1 MRQKLHIKFKH
12 FQLLNMLRGKIVFSF
27 LLSIFFPTF
36 SFAQYA
42 TYFNK
47 QYNLYSN
54 TENAFSI
61 VERGGNYFVC
71 GFGANSFSQSF
82 INFYCTDSA
91 GNFLWEKEYG
101 KPGFH
106 YYPGWGGSLIQTSDG
121 GFALGGTIV
130 DSAYHNSALLMKF
143 NSVGDTLWT
152 NTFGNDSICVAYQ
165 CKQTS
170 DNGYIIVGA
179 TDINSYW
186 EDVLLIKTDS
196 IGNEQWRQTLGG
208 IQQDIGTSVIQTADG
223 GYLVGGYTSSFGA
236 NINSYVVKTDSS
248 GQLVW
253 QTVLGGGYDEGRANV
268 AQLNDGNYAVAGT
281 YTFSQAG
288 GPGVGSPFGKPFI
301 AKLDTSGNTIWSQTY
316 GAVKF
321 NASLTS
327 IHELPNGDLIGAG
340 FCGGNSHMEGLVL
353 KINSLGDSLWY
364 RTYNHHPLNEN
375 FFYYSEPTSDQG
387 LIACG
392 VTWDYQ
398 NNYEYNMW
406 VVKLDSLGCD
416 TIGCNSVGIAHNTL
430 SSSEI
435 IVYPNPSSGTFT
447 ITNGNFNQVENSIT
461 IFDMFGR
468 IVNAQLIF
476 SGEKIQFDL
485 SQYSSGIYLLEI
497 RNEEGRNIYSQK
509 IFKE

>member
-1 MRQKLHIKFKH
+1 MKRPIFILTFIFTCKLAFC
-12 FQLLNMLRGKIVFSF
+12 QWAVLTSGTTVDLRGVWFTDNI
-27 LLSIFFPTF
+27 TG
-36 SFAQYA
+36 YA
-42 TYFNK
+42 VGSNGTILK
-47 QYNLYSN
+47 TVDGVSWSPLTSN
-54 TENAFSI
+54 TAENLMS
-61 VERGGNYFVC
+61 VYFVSNNIGFAC
-71 GFGANSFSQSF
+71 GNNGIILKTTDAGLNWTSQNFGCCVLYEVFFIDQSNGYVSGYDG
-82 INFYCTDSA
+82 ICLKT
-91 GNFLWEKEYG
+91 
-101 KPGFH
+101 
-106 YYPGWGGSLIQTSDG
+106 TDG
-121 GFALGGTIV
+121 GISWNSLNLGTTNAKISLFFTGI
-130 DSAYHNSALLMKF
+130 
-143 NSVGDTLWT
+143 DT
-152 NTFGNDSICVAYQ
+152 
-165 CKQTS
+165 
-170 DNGYIIVGA
+170 GYV
-179 TDINSYW
+179 
-186 EDVLLIKTDS
+186 
-196 IGNEQWRQTLGG
+196 
-208 IQQDIGTSVIQTADG
+208 GTSVIQTADG

-253 QTVLGGGYDEGRANV
+253 QTVLGGGYDEGIANV

-327 IHELPNGDLIGAG
+327 IHELPNGDLIGGG
-340 FCGGNSHMEGLVL
+340 FCGGINHMEGLIL
-353 KINSLGDSLWY
+353 KTNSLGDSLWY
-364 RTYNHHPLNEN
+364 KTYTYHSLNEN
-375 FFYYSEPTSDQG
+375 FFYYSTPTSDQG
-387 LIACG
+387 IIACG

-398 NNYEYNMW
+398 NNYECNMW

-430 SSSEI
+430 SLSEI

-447 ITNGNFNQVENSIT
+447 ITNGNFNHVENSIT

-509 IFKE
+509 ILKE